1 MLRLNRP
8 IRSLDVTI
16 NRPIRSPNVPIN
28 RPIRSLDVTINR
40 LIRSWCHGYL
50 KTEMAEARAVLQCCD
65 PVLLGSCRDSEPP
78 EAARMVL
85 HLTDSRRV
93 QKVLGRQ
100 LFVLDSMMSLLEG
113 LESAQQLMTQPCPP
127 QPGGGARSRWKSLK
141 GDSRSR
147 TEEMETLLR
156 SLQDKVQ
163 QIHNK
168 RHTLTQLIQQL
179 ESKKQQYE
187 MLEESLQKAQN
198 ALQLCDHQLNQ
209 LRAESE
215 AALCQ
220 LISCQQIRDEL
231 QVYVSSLQDVMQ
243 INLLSFS
250 QSELCLELRP
260 RPSID
265 MLSNEPELLKLSVT
279 WSHGDRFTLQV
290 RKGPAGL
297 VEDGLSGR
305 RSELSAALLEVMQ
318 RYLGQFQLLSEIQR
332 LRYSFAIDWR
342 PAQRRLVFL
351 KSALLVFTLQVE
363 DGYPSAGPARLLS
376 ALRDGRPLDTSG
388 LKPLRSDPSLTD
400 WLVFLSSSPL
410 E

>member
-1 MLRLNRP
+1 
-8 IRSLDVTI
+8 
-16 NRPIRSPNVPIN
+16 
-28 RPIRSLDVTINR
+28 
-40 LIRSWCHGYL
+40 
-50 KTEMAEARAVLQCCD
+50 MAEARAVLRRCD
-65 PVLLGSCRDSEPP
+65 PVLLGSFRDSEPC

-113 LESAQQLMTQPCPP
+113 LESARQLMTQACPA

-147 TEEMETLLR
+147 TEDTETLLR
-156 SLQDKVQ
+156 SLEDKVQ
-163 QIHNK
+163 QIHNR
-168 RHTLTQLIQQL
+168 RHTLTHLIHQLQ
-179 ESKKQQYE
+179 SKKQQHE
-187 MLEESLQKAQN
+187 RLEESLQKAQN

-220 LISCQQIRDEL
+220 LTCCQRIRDEL
-231 QVYVSSLQDVMQ
+231 QVYASSLQDDMQ

-260 RPSID
+260 RPSTD
-265 MLSNEPELLKLSVT
+265 MSSNEPELLNLSVT

-290 RKGPAGL
+290 REGPAGL

-305 RSELSAALLEVMQ
+305 RSDLSAALLEVMQ

-332 LRYSFAIDWR
+332 LRSSFAIDWR
-342 PAQRRLVFL
+342 PAQRVLVFL
-351 KSALLVFTLQVE
+351 KSALLVFTLQVQ
-363 DGYPSAGPARLLS
+363 DGYPAAGSARLLS
-376 ALRDGRPLDTSG
+376 ALRDGRAVDTSG
-388 LKPLRSDPSLTD
+388 LKPLRSDHSLTD
-400 WLVFLSSSPL
+400 WLVFLSSAPMD
-410 E
+410 